1 MKNQPGK
8 KEGIWS
14 KIDMHILIPGAA
26 CLLLIVVLGAAIP
39 DSFNSALLGALDWIM
54 AHFKWVYVLCVLMV
68 TALCVFIL
76 FSKWGNIRLGGKD
89 AKPSLKNST
98 WFTLSITGTIAVGI
112 CFYGVSGPVNLFMNP
127 PAFLGVAGGTPE
139 AVVPTLEYCF
149 LHYGVPP
156 FFLICCVALVISL
169 VYYNGRQTL
178 KASSTLSPLM
188 GDKCHGIIGTLINIL
203 VIICMI
209 DCGTNMGLAVI
220 QLNSG
225 IGTVA
230 GMSETPSF
238 EPYIVIVYTA
248 LAIVFACSGVHKLMG
263 KLSNFNAICYFAI
276 MLFVLLV
283 GPAGGSR
290 LLTLGFESLGQYIQ
304 DFIPMISFG
313 DSVSQTGWQNNN
325 TMFYYSWNLVPGLLQ
340 ALFYVSIAYGRT
352 LRQFILVNCIL
363 PAFVTMGWYTL
374 FGGTAMFGILDGSG
388 LWETIQ
394 EFGSGISTFAFLDT
408 LPLGSIMK
416 WVFLVVAVMTFLT
429 FSDGVAFSFP
439 MLMVKDSAVDASYTK
454 VPRALNVGVSLF
466 MGALTFML
474 LYVGGYDAL
483 NSVMVALAFP
493 AAILMVLVMF
503 SFIKFLRHRDKY
515 DVTYQEELAAEEK
528 PAEAACECVT
538 AAAPE
543 D

>member
-1 MKNQPGK
+1 MG
-8 KEGIWS
+8 
-14 KIDMHILIPGAA
+14 
-26 CLLLIVVLGAAIP
+26 
-39 DSFNSALLGALDWIM
+39 
-54 AHFKWVYVLCVLMV
+54 
-68 TALCVFIL
+68 
-76 FSKWGNIRLGGKD
+76 
-89 AKPSLKNST
+89 
-98 WFTLSITGTIAVGI
+98 TLSNVNAV
-112 CFYGVSGPVNLFMNP
+112 CY
-127 PAFLGVAGGTPE
+127 
-139 AVVPTLEYCF
+139 
-149 LHYGVPP
+149 
-156 FFLICCVALVISL
+156 FLIL
-169 VYYNGRQTL
+169 
-178 KASSTLSPLM
+178 
-188 GDKCHGIIGTLINIL
+188 
-203 VIICMI
+203 
-209 DCGTNMGLAVI
+209 
-220 QLNSG
+220 
-225 IGTVA
+225 
-230 GMSETPSF
+230 
-238 EPYIVIVYTA
+238 
-248 LAIVFACSGVHKLMG
+248 
-263 KLSNFNAICYFAI
+263 
-276 MLFVLLV
+276 LFVLFV
-283 GPAGGSR
+283 GPTNR
-290 LLTLGFESLGQYIQ
+290 LINLGLTSVS
-304 DFIPMISFG
+304 DFIMDFLPMLTFG
-313 DSVSQTGWQNNN
+313 DPIYETGWQTSN
-325 TMFYYSWNLVPGLLQ
+325 TMFYYSWNIAPALLH
-340 ALFYVSIAYGRT
+340 ALFYVTISYGRT
-352 LRQFILVNCIL
+352 LKEFILVNCIL

>member
-1 MKNQPGK
+1 
-8 KEGIWS
+8 
-14 KIDMHILIPGAA
+14 
-26 CLLLIVVLGAAIP
+26 
-39 DSFNSALLGALDWIM
+39 
-54 AHFKWVYVLCVLMV
+54 
-68 TALCVFIL
+68 
-76 FSKWGNIRLGGKD
+76 
-89 AKPSLKNST
+89 
-98 WFTLSITGTIAVGI
+98 
-112 CFYGVSGPVNLFMNP
+112 
-127 PAFLGVAGGTPE
+127 
-139 AVVPTLEYCF
+139 
-149 LHYGVPP
+149 
-156 FFLICCVALVISL
+156 
-169 VYYNGRQTL
+169 
-178 KASSTLSPLM
+178 
-188 GDKCHGIIGTLINIL
+188 
-203 VIICMI
+203 
-209 DCGTNMGLAVI
+209 
-220 QLNSG
+220 
-225 IGTVA
+225 
-230 GMSETPSF
+230 
-238 EPYIVIVYTA
+238 
-248 LAIVFACSGVHKLMG
+248 
-263 KLSNFNAICYFAI
+263 
-276 MLFVLLV
+276 
-283 GPAGGSR
+283 
-290 LLTLGFESLGQYIQ
+290 
-304 DFIPMISFG
+304 
-313 DSVSQTGWQNNN
+313 
-325 TMFYYSWNLVPGLLQ
+325 
-340 ALFYVSIAYGRT
+340 
-352 LRQFILVNCIL
+352 
-363 PAFVTMGWYTL
+363 MGWYTL